1 MFFSLKPHK
10 AILFIFVDA
19 IDPLLFLV
27 IPRFPKTP
35 ILNIATFNLF
45 QANSTITF
53 ITCGCHTEIPVSVLL
68 MYTV

>member
-45 QANSTITF
+45 QANPTFTFTF
-53 ITCGCHTEIPVSVLL
+53 ITRGWHNLKQG
-68 MYTV
+68 